1 MSPLRR
7 TLPLLALAA
16 IGCARAEAQT
26 PAAPVS
32 PPSRVV
38 FGTGTLEADRTAP
51 LAFERP
57 GTLRE
62 VRVAVGD
69 IVEPGSVV
77 ARLDDRDSALAVQ
90 RERAALEAE
99 RATLTRLRADELL
112 LGERARIARREADRA
127 ARLYEVGSGSGLE
140 RDRGDDGRAVSGLEL
155 TALRSQRP
163 GLVARASQAASRLAL
178 ARWTL
183 DRDALRA
190 PARARVLRS
199 DYAPGAF
206 VAAGHPVAVLAPV
219 GAEVAAVWVHE
230 SELPA
235 VRVGAAVSVVL
246 RDRARTR
253 LEGAVLRVRPEA
265 DGRNHEARVD
275 VSLRSLPVNVVF
287 GVRLDAEITRS
298 AAP

>member
-1 MSPLRR
+1 MNPLRR
-7 TLPLLALAA
+7 TLPLLALIAA
-16 IGCARAEAQT
+16 GCARAEAQT

-112 LGERARIARREADRA
+112 LGERAHR
-127 ARLYEVGSGSGLE
+127 
-140 RDRGDDGRAVSGLEL
+140 
-155 TALRSQRP
+155 
-163 GLVARASQAASRLAL
+163 
-178 ARWTL
+178 
-183 DRDALRA
+183 
-190 PARARVLRS
+190 PARGRPR
-199 DYAPGAF
+199 
-206 VAAGHPVAVLAPV
+206 
-219 GAEVAAVWVHE
+219 
-230 SELPA
+230 
-235 VRVGAAVSVVL
+235 GAAL
-246 RDRARTR
+246 
-253 LEGAVLRVRPEA
+253 
-265 DGRNHEARVD
+265 
-275 VSLRSLPVNVVF
+275 
-287 GVRLDAEITRS
+287 
-298 AAP
+298 

>member
-1 MSPLRR
+1 MTTLRR
-7 TLPLLALAA
+7 ALPLLALAA
-16 IGCARAEAQT
+16 LGCARAEAQPPA
-26 PAAPVS
+26 PAAP
-32 PPSRVV
+32 PPRVV

-62 VRVAVGD
+62 VAVTVGD
-69 IVEPGSVV
+69 IIEPGSVV
-77 ARLDDRDSALAVQ
+77 ARLDDRDSALSVR
-90 RERAALEAE
+90 RERAALLAE
-99 RATLTRLRADELL
+99 RATLTRLHADERL

-127 ARLYEVGSGSGLE
+127 ARLYDVGSGSGLE
-140 RDRGDDGRAVSGLEL
+140 RDRGEDGRAVSGLEL
-155 TALRSQRP
+155 SALRAQRP
-163 GLVARASQAASRLAL
+163 GLVARAAQAESRLAL

-183 DRDALRA
+183 DRDVLRA
-190 PARARVLRS
+190 PARARVLRC

-206 VAAGHPVAVLAPV
+206 VGAGHPVAVLAPL

-230 SELPA
+230 SELSA

-246 RDRARTR
+246 RDGARTR
-253 LEGAVLRVRPEA
+253 LAGTVRRVRPEA

-275 VSLRSLPVNVVF
+275 VSLSSLPGNVVF